1 MVQMRNLTFAQMQ
14 QYLQHGDFDTPK
26 EVQIKWDVRKSSL
39 YFGSADEFLVVA
51 KDYGLINKGAYW
63 LSLNTWGGVEN
74 PHVVV
79 EVTYQMGAY
88 WLFYLE
94 VVEGIEVVRYHVI
107 DGSTD
112 FSGVVI
118 NILRRQLSQ
127 EIFESYV
134 KNCLY

>member
-1 MVQMRNLTFAQMQ
+1 MVHMRNLTLTQMQ
-14 QYLQHGDFDTPK
+14 QYLQHDDFDTPK

-39 YFGSADEFLVVA
+39 YFGSKDEFLVVA

-63 LSLNTWGGVEN
+63 LSLNTWGSKEN

-79 EVTYQMGAY
+79 EITYQLGAY

-107 DGSTD
+107 DASTD
-112 FSGVVI
+112 FLGVVI
-118 NILRRQLSQ
+118 DILRRQLSQ
-127 EIFESYV
+127 EVFESYV

>member
-1 MVQMRNLTFAQMQ
+1 MRNLTLAQMQ
-14 QYLQHGDFDTPK
+14 QYLQHGNFDTLK
-26 EVQIKWDVRKSSL
+26 EVQIKWGVRKSSL
-39 YFGSADEFLVVA
+39 YFGSTDEFLVVA
-51 KDYGLINKGAYW
+51 KDYGLVNKGAYW
-63 LSLNTWGGVEN
+63 LSLNTWGGKEN

-79 EVTYQMGAY
+79 ELTYQMGAY

-94 VVEGIEVVRYHVI
+94 IVEGVEVVRYHVI

-112 FSGVVI
+112 FLGVVI

>member
-1 MVQMRNLTFAQMQ
+1 MQ
-14 QYLQHGDFDTPK
+14 RYLQHGDLDTPK

-39 YFGSADEFLVVA
+39 YFGSTDEFLVVA
-51 KDYGLINKGAYW
+51 KDYGLINKGVYW
-63 LSLNTWGGVEN
+63 LSLNTWGIREH

-79 EVTYQMGAY
+79 EITYQMGAY

-107 DGSTD
+107 DASTD

-127 EIFESYV
+127 EVFESYV